1 MNRLQDEDKVC
12 NSNTF
17 DDKALP
23 IIKNRNAEENQQIG
37 DEKINTAAS
46 GLIAI
51 QYDPRRNFEILA
63 AFHWIL

>member
-1 MNRLQDEDKVC
+1 LP
-12 NSNTF
+12 TF

-46 GLIAI
+46 GVIAI
-51 QYDPRRNFEILA
+51 QYDIPRRNFEILA
-63 AFHWIL
+63 AFH